1 MIEEKQLLLDEV
13 KEQIKA
19 HPSFVI
25 MRYKGLKANKAGD
38 FRRQMA
44 KRGARVGVM
53 RKRILLKAAE
63 SAGIQL
69 DSIDLAGHIG
79 LVYSKDEP
87 SEVAKGVYQFGQDNE
102 KAVEIAGGYI
112 EGKVYNAEE
121 VVMISQLPSK
131 DEMRA
136 QLLGLFEAPMAETLA
151 TVDALLTSIIHCI
164 DNKCKGEG
172 DESANDTNASG
183 EE

>member
-13 KEQIKA
+13 KEQIQA

-25 MRYKGLKANKAGD
+25 MRYAGLKANKAAD

-44 KRGARVGVM
+44 KRGATVGVM
-53 RKRILLKAAE
+53 RKRLLLKAAE
-63 SAGIQL
+63 ASG
-69 DSIDLAGHIG
+69 IDLNSVDLSGHIG
-79 LVYSKDEP
+79 LVYSKE
-87 SEVAKGVYQFGQDNE
+87 EAAEIAKGVYQFGQDNE

-112 EGKVYNAEE
+112 EGKVYQAEE

-151 TVDALLTSIIHCI
+151 VVDALLTSVIHCM

-172 DESANDTNASG
+172 EETTSDESASG
-183 EE
+183 EQ